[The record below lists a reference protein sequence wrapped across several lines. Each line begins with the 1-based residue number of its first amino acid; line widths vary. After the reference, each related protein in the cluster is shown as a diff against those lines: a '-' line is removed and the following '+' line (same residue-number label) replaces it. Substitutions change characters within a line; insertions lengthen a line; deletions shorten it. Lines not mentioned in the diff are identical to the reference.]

1 MKYKTVIW
9 DFNGTLLSDM
19 DLSVSAMN
27 TVLKRR
33 ALLPIPDLSAFRDV
47 FGFPV
52 EDYYAR
58 IGFDFSREPY
68 RIPADEW
75 VELYSEKMFDC
86 PLTAGANEALNALKT
101 AGLSQ
106 MILSASEKARLIKH
120 LEKLPIA
127 EYFDEIHGTGD
138 VYAKGKSDLAK
149 MLSKKAEIFPA
160 VLIGDT
166 DHDLECAKMIGCDC
180 ILFSEG
186 FMSEKRLRIL
196 GVPVFDSLFE
206 IAKEIINKK

>member
-19 DLSVSAMN
+19 ALSVSAMN
-27 TVLKRR
+27 TVLKKR
-33 ALLPIPDLSAFRDV
+33 ALPLIPDLSAFRDV

-58 IGFDFSREPY
+58 IGFDFSKEPY
-68 RIPADEW
+68 QIPADEW
-75 VELYSEKMFDC
+75 VALYSEKMFDC
-86 PLTAGANEALNALKT
+86 PLTEGAVDALSTLRDAGIA
-101 AGLSQ
+101 Q
-106 MILSASEKARLIKH
+106 MILSASEKTRLKKH
-120 LEKLPIA
+120 LEMLSILD
-127 EYFDEIHGTGD
+127 YFDEIHGTGD
-138 VYAKGKSDLAK
+138 VYAAGKSDLAK
-149 MLSKKAEIFPA
+149 MLSKRSELFPA

-186 FMSEKRLRIL
+186 FMSKARLSRL
-196 GVPVFDSLFE
+196 GVPVFESLSE
-206 IAKEIINKK
+206 ISEEIINNK